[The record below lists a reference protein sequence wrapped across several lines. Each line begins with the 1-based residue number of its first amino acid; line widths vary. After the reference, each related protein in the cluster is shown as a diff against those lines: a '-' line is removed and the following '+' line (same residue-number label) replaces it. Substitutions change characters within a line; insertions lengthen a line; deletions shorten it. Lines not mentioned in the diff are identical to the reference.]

1 MQMKKF
7 YRTKRVRGLTMLL
20 VQLLLMVGILQAG
33 HAESRS
39 SVLSVFQASVRTISG
54 KVTDAATSDPLPGV
68 SVQLKGSNTGTIT
81 DGNGNYSLEVPDQNS
96 GRLVFSFIGYEPQEV
111 EIGSRS
117 VIAVSLAVGDVA
129 LNEVVVVGYGIQ
141 ERSNLTGA
149 ISSVKSE
156 DLQRIPI
163 TNVNQAL
170 QGRAAGVQIRQTQ
183 QQPGGELSVRI
194 RGISSIQGNTDP
206 LYVIDGIVGGNINT
220 LNPQDIASL
229 EVLKDASATAI
240 FGANGANGVVL
251 ITTKRGEANK
261 NTLSFNSYVG
271 VQQVRRRLDLLDARE
286 FAEIDIAR
294 RNLLGQEQVYDI
306 NNLPANTDWQDLIYQ
321 TAPIQNYNLSASGG
335 TEKLRYFA
343 SANYIDQE
351 GVVINTDYSRF
362 NLRMNLDA
370 QMNERVKVGV
380 RMGLARDN
388 RGRMNGEGQ
397 LNDDSPA
404 AGAMLLSPLLS
415 PYDANG
421 RLLAEISYPTVNA
434 STIGVMQNPLQYSKY
449 LVDRARTTA
458 ISGTT
463 FAEIMLAKGLTFK
476 PSFNFTLNSGK
487 NNYYKPS
494 TIFEN
499 SLGFRNEATISG
511 SDSYRWNT
519 DMVLNYKTSFAQDH
533 QLEVL
538 GGFIVNKSHSESM
551 NSTVRDF
558 ALDVFE
564 FNNIAAASTIVGV
577 GSGLSEKQQLSY
589 IGRVN
594 YTYKDKYLVSFN
606 GRYDGSSVFGVNNRW
621 GFFPSGA
628 VAWKM
633 SEEEFIQDMGLF
645 TDLKV
650 RGSYGISGSEAL
662 SPYASKARLS
672 SGPAYIIDG
681 EQVVGYRPTSIAV
694 PDLQWEETAQ
704 LDIGLDA
711 SFLGGRL
718 GLTADYYNKNTSKLF
733 LNVPLPRTSGV
744 GSVVKNTGSL
754 RNSGWEFQ
762 IHGAVSRGKLSWDT
776 DLNFS
781 FQKQEVTDIGNAT
794 EILLNV
800 GLEGFSN
807 AQIVK
812 VGEPLGA
819 FYGYPNDGIW
829 QIADLNGVTPLPKQ
843 FGVDVQPGDLKY
855 IDQDG
860 DGDVTAVDRTI
871 IGYALPKV
879 FGGWN
884 NTFSYKGFDA
894 SFFFDFVY
902 GNDIFNVNRYHSMM
916 TIQHYANKLSD
927 FKNYWTPENFSNT
940 VPRLDYNQP
949 ANALTDYLMED
960 GSYLR
965 LREVT
970 LGYSLAPSVLSTLSM
985 SRLRVYASATNLF
998 MLTKYTGYN
1007 PDVNTYGNN
1016 SGIFNVDFGAY
1027 PMYSTFLL
1035 GVNLGF

>member
-1 MQMKKF
+1 MPMEEF
-7 YRTKRVRGLTMLL
+7 YRLKTWGRAASIALAHTLL
-20 VQLLLMVGILQAG
+20 VLGLLPLAYAG
-33 HAESRS
+33 VAAPA
-39 SVLSVFQASVRTISG
+39 FQENMRTISG
-54 KVTDAATSDPLPGV
+54 TVKDATTDDPLPGV
-68 SVQLKGSNTGTIT
+68 SVQLMGSNRGTIT
-81 DGNGNYSLEVPDQNS
+81 DGNGKYSLDIPEQT
-96 GRLVFSFIGYEPQEV
+96 GHRLVFSFIGYDPQEV
-111 EIGSRS
+111 AIGGRS
-117 VIAVSLAVGDVA
+117 VVEVNLQVADIALQ
-129 LNEVVVVGYGIQ
+129 EVVVVGYGVQ

-149 ISSVKSE
+149 IASVKSE
-156 DLQRIPI
+156 DLARIPI

-170 QGRAAGVQIRQTQ
+170 QGRAAGVQIRQSQ

-206 LYVIDGIVGGNINT
+206 LYVIDGIIGGNINT
-220 LNPQDIASL
+220 LNPQDIQSL

-251 ITTKRGEANK
+251 ITTKRGEPNK
-261 NTLSFNSYVG
+261 NTLNFNSYVG
-271 VQQVRRRLDLLDARE
+271 MQHVNRRLDLLNARE
-286 FAEIDIAR
+286 YAEIDIER
-294 RNLLGQEQVYDI
+294 RNLIGQQQVYDI
-306 NNLPANTDWQDLIYQ
+306 NNLPADTDWQDLIYQ

-335 TEKLRYFA
+335 TDKVRYFA
-343 SANYIDQE
+343 SANYIEQQ
-351 GVVINTDYSRF
+351 GVVVNTDYTRF

-370 QMNERVKVGV
+370 QMSERVKVGV

-404 AGAMLLSPLLS
+404 SGATLLAPVLS
-415 PYDANG
+415 PYNSSG
-421 RLLAEISYPTVNA
+421 MLLPEIQYN
-434 STIGVMQNPLQYSKY
+434 TIDLNTYGVMQNPLHYSQYLIDRSKS
-449 LVDRARTTA
+449 TA

-463 FAEIMLAKGLTFK
+463 FAEIKLIDGLTFN
-476 PSFNFTLNSGK
+476 PSFNFTLGTGK
-487 NNYYKPS
+487 GTYYKPS
-494 TIFEN
+494 RIFEN
-499 SLGFRNEATISG
+499 SLGYRNEAKLSS

-519 DMVLNYKTSFAQDH
+519 DMVLNYRKEISEDQN
-533 QLEVL
+533 LEVL
-538 GGFIVNKSHSESM
+538 AGFIVNKSYNESM

-564 FNNIAAASTIVGV
+564 YHNVGAASTIVGV
-577 GSGLSEKQQLSY
+577 GSGMSEKQQLSY

-594 YTYKDKYLVSFN
+594 YSLHNKYLFSFN
-606 GRYDGSSVFGVNNRW
+606 GRYDGSSVFGTNNRW

-628 VAWKM
+628 VAWKL
-633 SEEEFIQDMGLF
+633 SEEDFIQDMNVF
-645 TDLKV
+645 SDLKL

-662 SPYASKARLS
+662 SPYASRARLS
-672 SGPAYIIDG
+672 SGPSYIIDG
-681 EQVVGYRPTSIAV
+681 VQVVGYRPSSIAV

-711 SFLGGRL
+711 TFFGGRL
-718 GLTADYYNKNTSKLF
+718 GLTADYYVKNTSKLF
-733 LNVPLPRTSGV
+733 LSVPLPRTSGV

-754 RNSGWEFQ
+754 RNSGVEFH
-762 IHGAVSRGKLSWDT
+762 IHGAVSTGKLQWDT

-781 FQKQEVTDIGNAT
+781 FQNQEVTDIGSAS
-794 EILLNV
+794 EIILNV

-819 FYGYPNDGIW
+819 FYGFPNAGIW
-829 QIADLNGVTPLPKQ
+829 QISDLSGAAPVPMQ
-843 FGVDVQPGDLKY
+843 FGVEVKPGDLRY
-855 IDQDG
+855 IDQND
-860 DGDVTAVDRTI
+860 DGDVTADDRMI

-884 NTFSYKGFDA
+884 NTFRYKGFDA
-894 SFFFDFVY
+894 SLFFDFVY

-916 TIQHYANKLSD
+916 TIQHFANKHRD
-927 FKNYWTPENFSNT
+927 FKDYWTPENPSNN

-949 ANALTDYLMED
+949 SNALTDYLMED
-960 GSYLR
+960 GSYVR

-970 LGYSLAPSVLSTLSM
+970 VGYSLTPSILSGLNI

-1016 SGIFNVDFGAY
+1016 TGIFNVDFGSY
-1027 PMYSTFLL
+1027 PMYSTYLL
-1035 GVNLGF
+1035 GVNVGF